1 MDQEDF
7 WYRLA
12 AAYVTDAL
20 EGRHHAAGLG
30 TKVLLGKTHA
40 ARCLKVQCHPLCTG
54 ALLLTIVF
62 HCALS
67 HWEPAQMVA
76 ASAQLRPWVLW
87 GGVGCTAVYWFDT
100 FLTMAHMTPRGFFRL
115 PHNILHVILL
125 VLLTSDYVIYTLS
138 GRLIFRCLRP
148 FLWLLRDRTT
158 RGVVMVMAGITPDLL
173 KFLLLT
179 SLCALWLAAVGIHLL
194 SGIFHSPDGQFYEGS
209 YEGAYDHIFMAFL
222 RTFILLAGGDYPSLM
237 IEAYKTE
244 NTTLLY
250 FDTVVYIG
258 QFFAFALLVAQI
270 YDSYKFA
277 NKKRIKVERL
287 EERQCLV
294 KAFDAIDFAKIGVIS
309 YQQWR
314 RLHKELDQRATEVET
329 MGRFKKFKE
338 LAGQDVSPGN
348 KTLDSGDE
356 ALTLVE
362 FLFLPDVLQFTVEK
376 KRRKELFGRRNSC
389 LIRLQNILNGRTVFW
404 ISTLLNLLFLLSFAV
419 VWRGMPRIVAE
430 VIFWLNGSLLA
441 LMLMLSILQIAALRR
456 DISRENVVA
465 MVMEL
470 LAIGCHV
477 SMATVREE
485 KMLRNWA
492 RIAAFLCMLVRQG
505 VVWIPLSTWFHWARR
520 IALPYVILTLL
531 TYVIMY
537 VTAVIGTELFASV
550 SGFQP
555 PRGFHDFDTAML
567 TLFQILMGS
576 GWDSMMQTVAMETS
590 YWACAYFLLYFTLI
604 HLLVVNVAMAIM
616 VDLVSIIQADE
627 SEAGVSTDEEEAEEE
642 EDGDKMSI
650 SYKMSL
656 SSLDLSLPMSILMP
670 ALGSNVTGSHGNSPT
685 DDSPQDPASP
695 GATVSSRDEPAQEA
709 VHLSGRKSLG
719 NWRRELLGDI
729 TVLNAEELRRLS
741 ELSKSA
747 ARLRTQARTQLRRR
761 ISSTLRVMDLEEE
774 EEEETV

>member
-1 MDQEDF
+1 
-7 WYRLA
+7 
-12 AAYVTDAL
+12 
-20 EGRHHAAGLG
+20 
-30 TKVLLGKTHA
+30 
-40 ARCLKVQCHPLCTG
+40 
-54 ALLLTIVF
+54 
-62 HCALS
+62 
-67 HWEPAQMVA
+67 
-76 ASAQLRPWVLW
+76 
-87 GGVGCTAVYWFDT
+87 
-100 FLTMAHMTPRGFFRL
+100 
-115 PHNILHVILL
+115 
-125 VLLTSDYVIYTLS
+125 
-138 GRLIFRCLRP
+138 
-148 FLWLLRDRTT
+148 
-158 RGVVMVMAGITPDLL
+158 
-173 KFLLLT
+173 
-179 SLCALWLAAVGIHLL
+179 
-194 SGIFHSPDGQFYEGS
+194 
-209 YEGAYDHIFMAFL
+209 MAFL

-348 KTLDSGDE
+348 KTSDSGDE

-389 LIRLQNILNGRTVFW
+389 LIRLQNILNGRAVFW

-430 VIFWLNGSLLA
+430 IIFWLNGCLLA
-441 LMLMLSILQIAALRR
+441 LMLMLSILQIAAFRR

-470 LAIGCHV
+470 LTIGCHV

-555 PRGFHDFDTAML
+555 PRGFQDFDTAML

-616 VDLVSIIQADE
+616 VDLVSIIQAD
-627 SEAGVSTDEEEAEEE
+627 
-642 EDGDKMSI
+642 
-650 SYKMSL
+650 MSL

-670 ALGSNVTGSHGNSPT
+670 ALGSHVTGSHGNSPT
-685 DDSPQDPASP
+685 DDGPQDPSSP
-695 GATVSSRDEPAQEA
+695 GATVTSRDEPVQEA
-709 VHLSGRKSLG
+709 GRKSLG